1 MQAMRMTRLAGR
13 EVPVLGQGTWH
24 MGDSEPL
31 HSEEVRTLR
40 RGIDLGL
47 TVIDTAELYGQ
58 GRSERLVGEAIK
70 GRRDRVF
77 LVSKVMPSHAD
88 REGTIRACERSLERL
103 GTDRLDL
110 YLLHWKGPHP
120 LEQTIAG
127 FEELVRQGKILSWG
141 LSNFDQDDLAKLP
154 QDTRPATDEVL
165 YNLKQRWPES
175 GLLDAARERGIP
187 IIAYSPVEQGK
198 LAHSRGL
205 GRVAARHGATSA
217 QIALAWAI
225 RSGEVIAI
233 PQTSSPHHVEENANA
248 LTIAL
253 SDEDL
258 AELDESFPAPTDKEP
273 MREH

>member
-1 MQAMRMTRLAGR
+1 MRMTRLAGR

-31 HSEEVRTLR
+31 HAEEVRTLR
-40 RGIDLGL
+40 RGIDLGM

-58 GRSERLVGEAIK
+58 GRSESLVGEAVK
-70 GRRDRVF
+70 GRRDEVF
-77 LVSKVMPSHAD
+77 LISKVMPSHAD
-88 REGTIRACERSLERL
+88 RAGTIAACERSLKRL
-103 GTDRLDL
+103 GTDHLDL

-120 LEQTIAG
+120 LDQTIAA
-127 FEELVRQGKILSWG
+127 FEELQRQGKIRAWG
-141 LSNFDQDDLAKLP
+141 VSNFDAGDMAKLWR
-154 QDTRPATDEVL
+154 DKRPATDEVL
-165 YNLKQRWPES
+165 YNLKQRWAETQ
-175 GLLDAARERGIP
+175 LLDDARRRGMP

-205 GRVAARHGATSA
+205 GRVAARHRASPA

-225 RSGEVIAI
+225 RSGNVIAI

-248 LTIAL
+248 LTIGL
-253 SDEDL
+253 DDEDL
-258 AELDESFPAPTDKEP
+258 AELDQEFPAPADKEP